1 MSSRPFRL
9 RWAGSLKNHRDRFR
23 SLVVVTLICI
33 AATDRAD
40 EPCASRVLFES
51 GKTSEKLPG
60 VTRNGPSVFVSVRVN
75 GKSDDL
81 RFIFDTGAGRTV
93 IDRRVAARLSL
104 QPTTKSSIV
113 GVGAGRVSLD
123 VVKSASL
130 RLGNVRLDGVDLNVA
145 DTPESEHVDGI
156 IGYDLLC
163 SSVVTFDSKEPSI
176 VVTAPSA
183 FEYHGSGDVL
193 PLQIRGR
200 WPFVRATLK
209 VPGVDPII
217 DDFLV
222 DTGSNDDVNHPII
235 RQSKGQLRETNTG
248 SGGFGKSLP
257 GVIGPN
263 EWFRI
268 GSATIPATAS
278 VCCAAT
284 EEVSRQL
291 GAGILSRFR
300 ITFDYPQRS
309 IILEKYAD
317 R

>member
-1 MSSRPFRL
+1 MNPHSFL
-9 RWAGSLKNHRDRFR
+9 
-23 SLVVVTLICI
+23 LVVVPLFCVVVTGRGDETSP
-33 AATDRAD
+33 ATVSFDG
-40 EPCASRVLFES
+40 
-51 GKTSEKLPG
+51 GKNSEKLPG
-60 VTRNGPSVFVSVRVN
+60 VSRKEQGIFVSVRVN
-75 GKSDDL
+75 EKNDVL
-81 RFIFDTGAGRTV
+81 KFLFDTGAGRTV
-93 IDRRVAARLSL
+93 IDRRVAARLGL
-104 QPTTKSSIV
+104 RATGKSSIG
-113 GVGAGRVSLD
+113 GVGAGRVDVD
-123 VVKSASL
+123 VVKRASI
-130 RLGNVRLDGVDLNVA
+130 RLGSVRLDGVDLHVT

-163 SSVVTFDSKEPSI
+163 STVVIFDSKEPSI

-183 FEYHGSGDVL
+183 FQYQGSSDVL

-200 WPFVRATLK
+200 WPFVRGTLK
-209 VPGVDPII
+209 VPGVDPVT

-235 RQSKGQLRETNTG
+235 RQSKGRLRETNTG
-248 SGGFGKSLP
+248 NGGFGKSLP

-268 GSATIPATAS
+268 GSTTIPATTS
-278 VCCAAT
+278 VCCAAS

-300 ITFDYPQRS
+300 ITFNYPQGKM
-309 IILEKYAD
+309 ILEKYPD

>member
-1 MSSRPFRL
+1 MSSR
-9 RWAGSLKNHRDRFR
+9 RFL
-23 SLVVVTLICI
+23 LVVVPLFCVV
-33 AATDRAD
+33 ATGRGD
-40 EPCASRVLFES
+40 ETCPAKVSLES

-60 VTRNGPSVFVSVRVN
+60 VTRKEQSIFVSVRVN
-75 GKSDDL
+75 EKNDVL
-81 RFIFDTGAGRTV
+81 QFLFDTGAGRTV
-93 IDRRVAARLSL
+93 IDHKVAARLGL
-104 QPTTKSSIV
+104 RATGKSSIG
-113 GVGAGRVSLD
+113 GVGAGRVDVD
-123 VVKSASL
+123 VVKGASI
-130 RLGNVRLDGVDLNVA
+130 RLGSVRLDGVDLHVT

-163 SSVVTFDSKEPSI
+163 STVVIFDSKEPRI

-183 FEYHGSGDVL
+183 FQYQGSGDVL

-200 WPFVRATLK
+200 WPFVRGTLK
-209 VPGVDPII
+209 VPGVDPVA

-268 GSATIPATAS
+268 GSTTIRATTS
-278 VCCAAT
+278 VCCAAS

-300 ITFDYPQRS
+300 ITFNYPQHS
-309 IILEKYAD
+309 VIFEKYPD